1 MDTADFPKSF
11 DAHRAILGAEPRSR
25 ACLAAGRALLA
36 ELRDRLTRL
45 PATEQD
51 TTNLL
56 IQFDSSMISF
66 CWSSLASST
75 PERARFNALLG
86 ERVLEEGVTP
96 TTAHIE
102 LVRYGDGLAREVDSS
117 GIHVVGAPVALLR
130 DLHIVDTPGTNA
142 INRAHERLT
151 VDFVPRADLVL
162 FVASADRPFTET
174 ERLFSRA
181 FETAARRSCW
191 WSTKSTSSRMSAIS
205 RRSCSW
211 SANPACVSSVSS
223 RTYLPRKS
231 SQLAALCHV
240 ADITA
245 ESRQTPEVV
254 PLLST
259 VVQPIK
265 VVGTAIMKGHFVA
278 KDVICDHEDRVRDG
292 NRRAL
297 RPSTFADAA
306 IPSTR

>member
-1 MDTADFPKSF
+1 MEWTRQVQSF
-11 DAHRAILGAEPRSR
+11 DAHRAIPGAEPRSR

-117 GIHVVGAPVALLR
+117 GIHVVSAPVALLR

-162 FVASADRPFTET
+162 FVTSADRPFTET
-174 ERLFSRA
+174 ERLFLESIRNWGKKIVLVVNKIDI
-181 FETAARRSCW
+181 FENERD
-191 WSTKSTSSRMSAIS
+191 
-205 RRSCSW
+205 
-211 SANPACVSSVSS
+211 
-223 RTYLPRKS
+223 
-231 SQLAALCHV
+231 LA
-240 ADITA
+240 
-245 ESRQTPEVV
+245 EVV
-254 PLLST
+254 QFVSESSMRLLGI
-259 VVQPIK
+259 VP
-265 VVGTAIMKGHFVA
+265 
-278 KDVICDHEDRVRDG
+278 DVF
-292 NRRAL
+292 
-297 RPSTFADAA
+297 T
-306 IPSTR
+306 